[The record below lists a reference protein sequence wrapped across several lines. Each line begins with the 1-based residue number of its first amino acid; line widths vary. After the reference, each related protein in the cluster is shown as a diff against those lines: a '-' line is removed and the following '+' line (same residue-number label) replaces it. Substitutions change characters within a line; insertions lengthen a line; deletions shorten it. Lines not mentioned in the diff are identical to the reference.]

1 LPVAFWWIAQRALP
15 VMDGVVNITDLYRQV
30 TVTFDDRAVP
40 YVQASTDTDAYFA
53 QGYVTAAQRLFQMDM
68 LRRTAK
74 GELSEVFGSGCLKH
88 DKLMRTVGFNRL
100 ANDNLKKLPR
110 EVKEGLQAYTR
121 GVNAFISDRK
131 GRLSLP
137 YTLLAFTPR
146 PWQETDSLAI
156 LKYAQYQADESW
168 QLDDLRQ
175 RILDKIPKLA
185 PQIFGTVATSSASH
199 DDTSELPSTTNN
211 GTTTK
216 VASATNNNITSE
228 VPSAT
233 HVPSSFPSANTWN
246 TLSEKIAQAFIGG
259 SVQNSLPIWG
269 SNAWVIAPSM
279 SESKGALLAC
289 DKHSLFS
296 SPDIWFLC
304 ALNGPKLHIAGAT
317 VPGVPGVFYGRNDD
331 VAWSA
336 TAFKVD
342 GQDLVLEQFSPQFP
356 ERYKTPTGWSTVTEV
371 NEDIQVRFNKA
382 LVHKVL
388 ITKDG
393 PILSKTEDT
402 AVALAWASAQEKPTV
417 LESYWKLNRAS
428 SAQDILKVLESYSG
442 APQSFVYA
450 DKKGAAG
457 FHVAGN
463 IPLHGGQT
471 GQGLPNLGS
480 YGTTATP
487 GWTVERLWPS
497 RLDFSQLPA
506 ATGAAGFAIADPPF
520 TLSTA
525 NNFRFNRINAL
536 LASVKSK
543 GEKVGLPDMAYLQAD
558 QYGSLSNLVKKEIQ
572 KATTHE
578 EIIDKFQLEAASQL
592 DKWDGNLKP
601 ESAAASIYES
611 FLHTLARRLL
621 EPKLGL
627 ATTLEYMERWPRWT
641 VFVEQILT
649 NKPKDW
655 LPPEERTYETFIIT
669 TFAEAVKNLRLASKS
684 DDPGRWAWQNLHRGT
699 FRDEMLDN
707 VPFFDS
713 VLSPLYRVT
722 PVGLGGD
729 ADCVNACN
737 VVDQPDP
744 WLFPANTGPTGRLLI
759 DLSDPDKFYA
769 NITLGQSEH
778 LLSPYRID
786 QLHSWLKAE
795 PLAVAFSP
803 AQAEKQMQHKL
814 ILANQ

>member
-1 LPVAFWWIAQRALP
+1 VLRIITLLLLLVAFALPVALWWIAQRALP
-15 VMDGVVNITDLYRQV
+15 VLDGVVNITDLYRQV

-40 YVQASTDTDAYFA
+40 YIQASSDIDAYFA

-74 GELSEVFGSGCLKH
+74 GELAEVFGSGCLKH
-88 DKLMRTVGFNRL
+88 DKLMRTVGLNRL

-137 YTLLAFTPR
+137 YTILAFTPK
-146 PWQETDSLAI
+146 PWNETDSLAI
-156 LKYAQYQADESW
+156 LKYTQYQADESW
-168 QLDDLRQ
+168 PLDDLRQ
-175 RILDKIPKLA
+175 RTLDKIPKLA
-185 PQIFGTVATSSASH
+185 PQMFGAVAASATTN
-199 DDTSELPSTTNN
+199 DATSELPA
-211 GTTTK
+211 
-216 VASATNNNITSE
+216 AS
-228 VPSAT
+228 
-233 HVPSSFPSANTWN
+233 HFSSWAGADAWN
-246 TLSEKIAQAFIGG
+246 TLSEKIAQTFIGG
-259 SVQNSLPIWG
+259 NVQNPLPIWG

-304 ALNGPKLHIAGAT
+304 ALNGTKLHIAGAT
-317 VPGVPGVFYGRNDD
+317 IPGVPGVLYGRNDD

-336 TAFKVD
+336 TAFKAD

-356 ERYKTPTGWSTVTEV
+356 DRYKTPTGWSTVTELS
-371 NEDIQVRFNKA
+371 EDIQVRFNKA

-393 PILSKTEDT
+393 PILSKNEDT

-417 LESYWKLNRAS
+417 LETYWKLNRAS
-428 SAQDILKVLESYSG
+428 SAQNIVTILESYSG

-450 DKKGAAG
+450 DRKGVTG
-457 FHVAGN
+457 LHVAGN

-487 GWTVERLWPS
+487 GWTVERLWPA
-497 RLDFSQLPA
+497 RLDFSQMPA
-506 ATGAAGFAIADPPF
+506 STAVAGFAVADPPF

-525 NNFRFNRINAL
+525 NNFRFNRINSL

-572 KATTHE
+572 NATTHE

-592 DKWDGNLKP
+592 DKWDGSLKP

-621 EPKLGL
+621 EPKLGI
-627 ATTLEYMERWPRWT
+627 AMTLEYLERWPRWT

-649 NKPKDW
+649 VKPKDW

-684 DDPGRWAWQNLHRGT
+684 DDPGKWAWQNLHRGA

-707 VPFFDS
+707 VPILDS
-713 VLSPLYRVT
+713 VLGPLYRVN

-744 WLFPANTGPTGRLLI
+744 WLFPANSGPTARLLI

-786 QLHSWLKAE
+786 QLHGWLKAE
-795 PLAVAFSP
+795 PLAVAFSSS
-803 AQAEKQMQHKL
+803 QAEKQMQHKL